1 MALTDITASNVAQAI
16 EEFDRLGRDA
26 FLEQHA
32 FGRARRYFLQHNGK
46 FYDSK
51 AILGV
56 AHGYAAGHE
65 VLDSSEFSG
74 GEGHAVSLLR
84 QLGFTVIDRPANG
97 F

>member
-1 MALTDITASNVAQAI
+1 MALTDITATNVVQAI

-26 FLEQHA
+26 FLEQHG
-32 FGRARRYFLQHNGK
+32 FGRARRYFLHHNGK

-56 AHGYAAGHE
+56 AHSYAAGHE
-65 VLDSSEFSG
+65 VLGPSEFSG

-84 QLGFTVIDRPANG
+84 QLGFTVIDRSANG

>member
-1 MALTDITASNVAQAI
+1 MALMDISASHVMQAI

-26 FLEQHA
+26 FLEHHG
-32 FGRARRYFLQHNGK
+32 FGRARRYFLQHDGK

-56 AHGYAAGHE
+56 AHGYVAGHE
-65 VLDSSEFSG
+65 VLCSSEFSG

-84 QLGFTVIDRPANG
+84 QLGFTVIDRPAN
-97 F
+97 